1 MEILNIGIP
10 ELVFI
15 LLIMLVV
22 LGPARMESTAR
33 SMASTMRKLTHSDLW
48 RQFRTARRQ
57 IEDLP
62 SNLLRDSGVD
72 EFQQQVHQMNRA
84 VNDSLTIEPPRRTP
98 TPYPARPVGEAAQ
111 SARSPLD
118 PDIDPPP
125 ENSESD
131 PPDLA

>member
-10 ELVFI
+10 ELLLI

-22 LGPARMESTAR
+22 LGPVRMESTAR
-33 SMASTMRKLTHSDLW
+33 SLAATVRRLTHSDLW

-62 SNLLRDSGVD
+62 SNLMRESGVS
-72 EFQQQVHQMNRA
+72 EFQQQVNQINRT
-84 VNDSLTIEPPRRTP
+84 VNDPLTIEPPNRAP
-98 TPYPARPVGEAAQ
+98 TPYPARPIGEPVQ
-111 SARSPLD
+111 PTRSPLD

-125 ENSESD
+125 AQPSND